1 MDVHYRQPVPVGVLL
16 EASGKH
22 LRCSGRR
29 TRAYSK
35 IFSIET
41 GILAEANMLFTDMQ
55 PGRLDSE
62 EARRNFGWRLYDETP
77 TGIPLDFVH
86 AGTEKL

>member
-1 MDVHYRQPVPVGVLL
+1 VLL
-16 EASGKH
+16 EATGKL

-29 TRAYSK
+29 TCAYSK

-55 PGRLDSE
+55 PGQLDSE
-62 EARRNFGWRLYDETP
+62 ESRHNFGWRLYDEDP
-77 TGIPLDFVH
+77 TGMQLDFVH
-86 AGTEKL
+86 AGSEDYEP